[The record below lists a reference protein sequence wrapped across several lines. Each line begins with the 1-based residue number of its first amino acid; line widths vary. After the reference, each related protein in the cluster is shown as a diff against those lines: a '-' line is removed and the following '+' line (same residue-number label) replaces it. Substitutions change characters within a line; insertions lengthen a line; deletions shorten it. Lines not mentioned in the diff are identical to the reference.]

1 MEPYV
6 LHWLEG
12 VEHEYHEHH
21 PPTPRKTDYVYFIR
35 PSAGKAADSS
45 RLPRLDRNK
54 LMVLGPRILMSE
66 TGPTPMLAELEA
78 QDVKRL
84 LEFIFHYPRQ
94 LFEELFD
101 GASSRG
107 LKPETGSVGEGGWS
121 KTGLEGSGEE
131 VGERGEEAGKEA
143 WATCPPN
150 GHLYHHYHHGEGRRL
165 SILDLRES
173 PLSSKSEPH
182 LLRKE
187 AARITWQ
194 RVAIL
199 SCPPSRGLL
208 ELFHEPD
215 LAEYLLQRRRTRRNI
230 Y

>member
-1 MEPYV
+1 M

-21 PPTPRKTDYVYFIR
+21 PPAPRKTDYVYFISPT
-35 PSAGKAADSS
+35 PSKATGSN
-45 RLPRLDRNK
+45 RLLRLDRNK
-54 LMVLGPRILMSE
+54 LMLLGPRAIVPE
-66 TGPTPMLAELEA
+66 NGPAPMLADLEA

-84 LEFIFHYPRQ
+84 FEFIFHYPKQ
-94 LFEELFD
+94 LFEDLFD

-107 LKPETGSVGEGGWS
+107 LSAEVGPVGETKES
-121 KTGLEGSGEE
+121 GLLNSAESEG
-131 VGERGEEAGKEA
+131 GKEEDELCT
-143 WATCPPN
+143 TCPPN
-150 GHLYHHYHHGEGRRL
+150 GHLYHHYSHHGEGRRP

-173 PLSSKSEPH
+173 PLSNRSELH

-187 AARITWQ
+187 ATRITCK
-194 RVAIL
+194 RAPIPA
-199 SCPPSRGLL
+199 CPSSRGLL

-215 LAEYLLQRRRTRRNI
+215 LADYLLQRRRTQRHI

>member
-21 PPTPRKTDYVYFIR
+21 PPVPRKTDYVYFISPT
-35 PSAGKAADSS
+35 PSKSTGDN
-45 RLPRLDRNK
+45 RVPRLDRNK
-54 LMVLGPRILMSE
+54 LMLLGPRAIIPE
-66 TGPTPMLAELEA
+66 NGPPPMLADLEA

-84 LEFIFHYPRQ
+84 FEFIFHYPKQ
-94 LFEELFD
+94 LLEDLFD

-107 LKPETGSVGEGGWS
+107 LNTEVGLVGEARESGNLRSAEVSARG
-121 KTGLEGSGEE
+121 EGKEGEE
-131 VGERGEEAGKEA
+131 LCT
-143 WATCPPN
+143 TCPPN
-150 GHLYHHYHHGEGRRL
+150 GHLYHHYSHHGEGRRL

-173 PLSSKSEPH
+173 PLSNKSELH
-182 LLRKE
+182 LLRRE
-187 AARITWQ
+187 TTRITCK
-194 RVAIL
+194 RAPIPA
-199 SCPPSRGLL
+199 CPPSRGLL

-215 LAEYLLQRRRTRRNI
+215 LADYLLQRRRTQRHI